1 MVGPK
6 DYAPICLS
14 LEEVTVRAGHE
25 VLTEVDDNNV
35 LIVGDPQGILVHGSG
50 LTQPANYNNQINY
63 F

>member
-1 MVGPK
+1 
-6 DYAPICLS
+6 
-14 LEEVTVRAGHE
+14 LEEVTVQAGHE

-35 LIVGDPQGILVHGSG
+35 LIVGEPQGILVHSSG